1 MALIDIDLDD
11 FDDGELVDELRYRG
25 YTVYKQRDYSSRI
38 VASLQRDYS
47 SPLESQVYKI
57 FDAMYLGKPYEELVK
72 KLVYDVTGR
81 IV

>member
-1 MALIDIDLDD
+1 MALIDVDLND
-11 FDDGELVDELRYRG
+11 FDDAELLDELRYRG
-25 YTVYKQRDYSSRI
+25 YTVYKQLDN
-38 VASLQRDYS
+38 S
-47 SPLESQVYKI
+47 SPIDSQVYKI